1 MSAIILNGKELA
13 AHLEAAQAQRVSTL
27 KAQGIAPK
35 LAVVKVGDDPASA
48 VYVRNKTRV
57 CERLG
62 ILSDTIALPADITQ
76 AALLHAID
84 RLNADDAVHGVLI
97 QLPLPA
103 HLDENAALMRVR
115 PDKDVDGFHL
125 LNAGALLRGQQTMLP
140 CTPKGII
147 RLLKSAGVPL
157 DGKHAVVVGRS
168 NIVGKPAALMLL
180 GENCTVTVCHSH
192 TENLAQI
199 TRQADIL
206 VVAIGRAHFIT
217 ADMVKPGAAVIDVGI
232 NRVQGKV
239 TGDVDYDSV
248 APLAGWITPVPGGIG
263 PMTVSMLMENTLE
276 AAWKALR

>member
-1 MSAIILNGKELA
+1 MSAIILNGKALA
-13 AHLEAAQAQRVSTL
+13 AQLETAQAQRVCTL
-27 KAQGIAPK
+27 KEQGILPK
-35 LAVVKVGDDPASA
+35 LAVVQVGDDPASA

-62 ILSDTIALPADITQ
+62 ILSDTIALPADIAQ
-76 AALLHAID
+76 AALLQVID
-84 RLNADDAVHGVLI
+84 ALNDDDAVHGVLI

-125 LNAGALLRGQQTMLP
+125 YNAGALLRGQQTMLP

-168 NIVGKPAALMLL
+168 NIVGKPTALMLL

-192 TENLAQI
+192 TRDLPQL

-206 VVAIGRAHFIT
+206 VVAIGKAHFIT

-239 TGDVDYDSV
+239 TGDVDFDSV
-248 APLAGWITPVPGGIG
+248 APVAGWITPVPGGVG

-276 AAWKALR
+276 AAWKASR

>member
-1 MSAIILNGKELA
+1 MSAIILSGKALA
-13 AHLEAAQAQRVSTL
+13 AQLETAQAQRVCTL
-27 KAQGIAPK
+27 KEQGILPK
-35 LAVVKVGDDPASA
+35 LAVVQVGDDPASA

-62 ILSDTIALPADITQ
+62 ILSDTIALPVDIAQ
-76 AALLHAID
+76 AALLQVID
-84 RLNADDAVHGVLI
+84 ALNDDDTVHGVLI

-125 LNAGALLRGQQTMLP
+125 YNAGALLRGQQTMLP

-168 NIVGKPAALMLL
+168 NIVGKPTALMLL

-192 TENLAQI
+192 TRDLPQL

-206 VVAIGRAHFIT
+206 VVAIGKAHFIT

-239 TGDVDYDSV
+239 TGDVDFDSV
-248 APLAGWITPVPGGIG
+248 APVAGWITPVPGGVG

-276 AAWKALR
+276 AAWKASR